1 MMREKIHSD
10 SHKICTKI
18 INRYFCIPNIYIYI
32 LILMY
37 YAAHNCLEYTHAYAC
52 GYHRTPRG
60 MQATPH
66 YHGSCE
72 TNHREAMIA
81 LCVVVTGY

>member
-1 MMREKIHSD
+1 
-10 SHKICTKI
+10 
-18 INRYFCIPNIYIYI
+18 
-32 LILMY
+32 MY